1 MTAASAPPALKT
13 HQIEALQAILP
24 PSAEVADMLRA
35 WRGADARYWN
45 GSLTPCWL
53 TANIEAYGACI
64 GSWNPETR
72 TINLIPALWDAWTD
86 TFDNHGLPTKIR
98 ARRLSDD
105 PHSGVCHVITH
116 EACHQAQSQLYRH
129 LDAAKGPRG
138 KWFDTSHRC
147 PSWSRACEDVI
158 QREEL
163 DLFVPVWHRST
174 GNTWNPWVPD
184 SADWMTWRKV
194 DPSDT
199 FDGRQLASFDRS
211 KCFGPSGLTLTQ
223 LIESIGFPTETN
235 KGKTIDWTI

>member
-1 MTAASAPPALKT
+1 MTATATPPALKQ

-24 PSAEVADMLRA
+24 ASAEVADMLRA

-64 GSWNPETR
+64 GSWNPATR
-72 TINLIPALWDAWTD
+72 TINLIPSLWQNEFGIRRVDALTEV
-86 TFDNHGLPTKIR
+86 T
-98 ARRLSDD
+98 
-105 PHSGVCHVITH
+105 GVMVH

-129 LDAAKGPRG
+129 LDAAKGPRC

-158 QREEL
+158 QAE
-163 DLFVPVWHRST
+163 DLSIFVPVWHRST
-174 GNTWNPWVPD
+174 GNIWNPWIPD
-184 SADWMTWRKV
+184 STDWMTWRKV
-194 DPSDT
+194 EPSDT
-199 FDGRQLASFDRS
+199 FDGRRLLS
-211 KCFGPSGLTLTQ
+211 KTAAREFMGNTRLTLTQ
-223 LIESIGFPTETN
+223 LIESIGFPTQTN